1 MNSTENN
8 VAGMDAAAAV
18 DAVTR
23 RATKSRINAAGLEW
37 TVLEL
42 GHGEKTLVL
51 LPGALGTVE
60 IFSKQLLRFS
70 EHARVVVLGYPGSA
84 DQALMTESFYAL
96 LQKLNIAKAH
106 FVGSSLGAYWLQVF
120 THERTGMVE
129 SLVLGNTFVDAEPL
143 QANPL
148 FARPFLEQNSA
159 GRVKQ
164 AWLDF
169 VEGLPAS
176 ELRSL
181 QLAHVGPHQ
190 AAEELHGRISTVANA
205 GHTPLS
211 SVAPDKIAL
220 LTCDDD
226 AITHGAMGEALS
238 AAYPGV
244 RHERLPRG
252 GHYPHVNNAAAY
264 NAVIASV
271 CGLPG

>member
-1 MNSTENN
+1 MYSTENS
-8 VAGMDAAAAV
+8 ASAIDMAQAV
-18 DAVTR
+18 NAVSR
-23 RATKSRINAAGLEW
+23 RATKSRVNAAGLEW
-37 TVLEL
+37 SVLEL
-42 GHGEKTLVL
+42 GQGDTTLVL

-60 IFSKQLLRFS
+60 IFSQQVLRFS
-70 EHARVVVLGYPGSA
+70 GHARVVVLGYPGSA
-84 DQALMTESFYAL
+84 DKARMTESFYVL
-96 LQKLNIAKAH
+96 LQMLRIEKAH

-120 THERTGMVE
+120 THERTDMVQ

-148 FARPFLEQNSA
+148 FARRFLEQGSA
-159 GRVKQ
+159 AQVKQ

-190 AAEELHGRISTVANA
+190 PAEELHGRIATVANA
-205 GHTPLS
+205 GRTPLS
-211 SVAPDKIAL
+211 SVASDKITL

-238 AAYPGV
+238 AAYPAV

-252 GHYPHVNNAAAY
+252 GHYPHVNNPGAY
-264 NAVIASV
+264 NAVIASA
-271 CGLPG
+271 CQLPG